1 MLTIQLFRII
11 GTKTERFLPFDLKIP
26 NAASLNARA
35 ELEAGKGRKFKTI
48 KALMADLNT
57 KN

>member
-11 GTKTERFLPFDLKIP
+11 GTKTERFLPFDLNTP